1 MSYYTEL
8 ESHIRDEV
16 IVVLVLTNYATKNEL
31 KHATGIDTSD
41 LAAKKN

>member
-41 LAAKKN
+41 FAAKKN